1 METSVAI
8 TYTSISPVDP
18 WTLLQPFQRQPIQI
32 PAEPFQRLQEKGL
45 LDSLLVDRTTRRS
58 IFWATDTYAALGAG
72 FRKIDPIRPELIVG
86 RYDEL
91 MDIRRD
97 SRLTRTRKH
106 GEVFTPFS
114 VCKLMCNYANKTLRG
129 RDWKKYVLSTVL
141 EITCGEA
148 PFLVSRK
155 DLGNRE
161 EIPIKSRVGLLD
173 KKLKVIGQK
182 TTKKKSWLTWA
193 FKAFESTYGYEFQGD
208 NLLMA
213 RINLLATFEEY
224 LWDRWKCKPTQEE
237 YERLLDIISWNI
249 WQMDGLT
256 GTVPYG
262 NLHSP
267 SQYDLFETKKIEN
280 ETPPCIIRDWV
291 DGEVFTYLS
300 MGASR

>member
-8 TYTSISPVDP
+8 AYPPTPPVDP

-32 PAEPFQRLQEKGL
+32 PVEPFQRLQEKGF
-45 LDSLLVDRTTRRS
+45 LDGLLVDRTTRGS
-58 IFWATDTYAALGAG
+58 IFWATDTYASLGAG
-72 FRKIDPIRPELIVG
+72 FRKTDPIRPELIVG
-86 RYDEL
+86 RYDEI

-114 VCKLMCNYANKTLRG
+114 VCKLMCNYANKIIRG

-155 DLGNRE
+155 NLGTGE
-161 EIPIKSRVGLLD
+161 EIPIKARVGLLD
-173 KKLKVIGQK
+173 RKLKVIGQK
-182 TTKKKSWLTWA
+182 TTRKKSWLAWA

-213 RINLLATFEEY
+213 RMNLLATFEEY

-237 YERLLDIISWNI
+237 YARLLNIISWNI

-262 NLHSP
+262 NPHHQ
-267 SQYDLFETKKIEN
+267 SQYNLFGTKKTEK
-280 ETPPCIIRDWV
+280 ETPPCIIRDWEAG
-291 DGEVFTYLS
+291 DVFTYLS
-300 MGASR
+300 MGA